1 MSHSPASQIVCFSI
15 ASAIQEVFALIVVSA
30 ISAFY
35 MSTIAA
41 TAAAIKNTVGL
52 TLLSLMNNSP
62 GFQVILLVLMNA
74 IQIWA
79 VIFDEVVLRVSE
91 TTRSWWAFVPDTK
104 TKMFLS
110 TPRVAFLPN
119 NTPSWP

>member
-30 ISAFY
+30 ISAFS

-91 TTRSWWAFVPDTK
+91 TTRSWWAFVPDAK
-104 TKMFLS
+104 TKLFLS

-119 NTPSWP
+119 NLPSWP